1 MIAQAERSEAS
12 VSRGEA
18 VLTPAAQSSH
28 DKAKGD
34 GNEIRAESSE
44 TSVSEGEAVLTLAAR
59 SVSRGEAV
67 LTPAA
72 HESHV
77 RANGDCDKHASQV
90 ERDQRVGKKRCFADA
105 GCTWQARQS

>member
-1 MIAQAERSEAS
+1 MSIW
-12 VSRGEA
+12 
-18 VLTPAAQSSH
+18 
-28 DKAKGD
+28 
-34 GNEIRAESSE
+34 AESSE
-44 TSVSEGEAVLTLAAR
+44 TSVSEGEAVLTPAAR

-77 RANGDCDKHASQV
+77 RANGDCDKHASRV
-90 ERDQRVGKKRCFADA
+90 ERDQRVGKRSCADA